1 MANPC
6 GRLLHQRAGQMSE
19 RASEASAWGRVHRG
33 AGDRVGLDEPPDF
46 VPQAWPPGRRGRS
59 AELPREDVGI
69 SIRSS
74 MVDIHTPVR
83 GREGSTGS
91 GTGAGPGSFPVVGS
105 GLAMRNTSGLVWGR
119 KNGGD

>member
-33 AGDRVGLDEPPDF
+33 AGDGVGLDEPPDF
-46 VPQAWPPGRRGRS
+46 VPQAWPPGGGEGRQS
-59 AELPREDVGI
+59 YLARKWEFLLDHPW
-69 SIRSS
+69 
-74 MVDIHTPVR
+74 

-119 KNGGD
+119 KNGGE